1 MFFPAVVGPD
11 GSYRWIRKDTTKIC
25 QRADYGSIKLNFET
39 KSECVGFLMAK
50 TLNKTIVGIIYDQEK
65 GIFLP
70 LEIKGTQLNENVRWY
85 NSDTINQKIK
95 CKKIGG

>member
-11 GSYRWIRKDTTKIC
+11 NSYRWIKADTTEIC
-25 QRADYGSIKLNFET
+25 RRGDFSSTKLNFET

-50 TLNKTIVGIIYDQEK
+50 TLNKTIVGIIYDQRK

-70 LEIKGTQLNENVRWY
+70 LEIKGTQLNEQVRWY
-85 NSDTINQKIK
+85 SLDSIGQRIK